1 MFDRRLLQN
10 LDYPLLGLVLVLA
23 GIGIVNL
30 YSAGFNRTPEGATPV
45 YLKQIYWLAAGLGIM
60 VLSLMY
66 HYRHYEK
73 VAYPLYI
80 LSLVLLVGVMV
91 AGKMVSGSRRWLVLG
106 PLTFQPSE
114 LAKVA
119 IILVLAR
126 YFSRR
131 PQTAP
136 LGFGDLP
143 APLGLALLPAALIIK
158 QPDLGSGM
166 LVLAVAGGIILF
178 AGVHWR
184 TLLASAASLAL
195 AAPLAWPFLKDY
207 QKQRILT
214 FLDPEKDP
222 LGSGYHIIQ
231 SKIAVGSGQFWGKG
245 FLTGT
250 QSQLHF
256 LPEQHT
262 DFAFSVFAEEWGF
275 VGSALLL
282 CLYVA
287 LVLYGLMVAR
297 TCKDRFGQFLAV
309 GVTALIFW
317 QVFINLSMVTGVLPV
332 VGIPLPLMSYGGSSL
347 FTTLLALGVLMN
359 VRMRRYLQSG

>member
-1 MFDRRLLQN
+1 MFDRRLIQN
-10 LDYPLLGLVLVLA
+10 FDYPLLGLVLVLA

-45 YLKQIYWLAAGLGIM
+45 YLKQIYWLAVGLGIM
-60 VLSLMY
+60 FVTLLY

-73 VAYPLYI
+73 IAYPLYA
-80 LSLVLLVGVMV
+80 LSLLLLVGVMV
-91 AGKMVSGSRRWLVLG
+91 AGKTVSGSRRWLVLG

-119 IILVLAR
+119 IVLVLAR
-126 YFSRR
+126 YFSRK
-131 PQTAP
+131 PQTGP
-136 LGFGDLP
+136 LTCKDLLVP
-143 APLGLALLPAALIIK
+143 GLLALVPATIIIK
-158 QPDLGSGM
+158 QPDLGSGL

-184 TLLASAASLAL
+184 TLLACATGLLL

-207 QKQRILT
+207 QKQRLLT

-231 SKIAVGSGQFWGKG
+231 SKIAVGSGEFWGKG

-250 QSQLHF
+250 QSQLYF

-275 VGSALLL
+275 VGSAVLILLYAGL
-282 CLYVA
+282 I
-287 LVLYGLMVAR
+287 LYGLVVAR
-297 TCKDRFGQFLAV
+297 GCKDRFGQYLAV
-309 GVTALIFW
+309 GVTVLVFW

-332 VGIPLPLMSYGGSSL
+332 VGIPLPFLSYGGSSL

-359 VRMRRYLQSG
+359 VRMRRYLQGG

>member
-10 LDYPLLGLVLVLA
+10 FDYPLLGLVLVLA

-30 YSAGFNRTPEGATPV
+30 YSAGFNRTPEGAAPV
-45 YLKQIYWLAAGLGIM
+45 YLKQIYWLVAGLAAM
-60 VLSLMY
+60 FFTLLY

-73 VAYPLYI
+73 VAYPLYV
-80 LSLVLLVGVMV
+80 LTLLLLVAVMV
-91 AGKMVSGSRRWLVLG
+91 AGKTVSGSRRWLALG

-131 PQTAP
+131 PNSGPLHFKDLLAP
-136 LGFGDLP
+136 GF
-143 APLGLALLPAALIIK
+143 LAVLPAAIIIK
-158 QPDLGSGM
+158 QPDLGSGL
-166 LVLAVAGGIILF
+166 LVLAVAGGLILF

-184 TLLASAASLAL
+184 TLLVTGVSLGL
-195 AAPLAWPFLKDY
+195 AAPLTWPFLKDY
-207 QKQRILT
+207 QRQRLLT
-214 FLDPEKDP
+214 FLDPERDP

-250 QSQLHF
+250 QSQLYF

-275 VGSALLL
+275 IGSAALIF
-282 CLYVA
+282 LYA
-287 LVLYGLMVAR
+287 GLVLYGLMVAR
-297 TCKDRFGQFLAV
+297 GCKDRFGQFLAV

-317 QVFINLSMVTGVLPV
+317 QVFINLSMVTGLLPV
-332 VGIPLPLMSYGGSSL
+332 VGIPLPFFSYGGSSL

-359 VRMRRYLQSG
+359 VRMRRYLQGG